1 MTTLSII
8 YILSFVLTIP
18 LWGIAHKGLLGEKV
32 SEEMLQEAERQG
44 VLDEL
49 SDKEYNK
56 TLVFMLGVACVTLI
70 VNTILAI
77 CVVKSVLFK

>member
-1 MTTLSII
+1 
-8 YILSFVLTIP
+8 
-18 LWGIAHKGLLGEKV
+18 
-32 SEEMLQEAERQG
+32 MLQEAERQG

-56 TLVFMLGVACVTLI
+56 TLVFMLGVACVTPI
-70 VNTILAI
+70 INTILAI